1 MAGLDPC
8 HNAPVPSG
16 FQSVYGSKIHHFK
29 VFHTPMNYS
38 DAKAD
43 CESRNHRLAIIK
55 SLEAYQFLLH
65 SGS

>member
-1 MAGLDPC
+1 M
-8 HNAPVPSG
+8 PSG